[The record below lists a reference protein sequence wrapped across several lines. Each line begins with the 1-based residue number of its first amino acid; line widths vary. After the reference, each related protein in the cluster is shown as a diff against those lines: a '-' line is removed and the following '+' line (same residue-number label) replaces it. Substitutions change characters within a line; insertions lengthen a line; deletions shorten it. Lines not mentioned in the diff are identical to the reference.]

1 MLVVSGGIKDDTVEM
16 HKILRGSILIYWIWR
31 RCFLFWESRA
41 KCHYLIIW
49 SHLLKT
55 RFLSLRK
62 RAPKTRTPQR
72 MVNAETLN
80 IRMWECKVMVTFRT
94 AIINDEIS

>member
-1 MLVVSGGIKDDTVEM
+1 MRNEERLDAMLVVSGGIKDDTVEM
-16 HKILRGSILIYWIWR
+16 HKILRGFDLLHLE

-62 RAPKTRTPQR
+62 RAPKTHTPQR
-72 MVNAETLN
+72 MVNA
-80 IRMWECKVMVTFRT
+80 
-94 AIINDEIS
+94 